1 MLLTDSPSL
10 TGNRGVYFAGASLH
24 DSTKPWGLL
33 VTPSQVTWEDETRS
47 GRTFHSISYPDAT
60 NPAIQAVALVRMI
73 SHILVDRLPDR
84 ALPEILESLRS
95 IYEFYQEPQ
104 LLPPAPQVLVSFP
117 ARFGGTYVR
126 PTFAIAEE

>member
-10 TGNRGVYFAGASLH
+10 TENRGAYFAGAFRH
-24 DSTKPWGLL
+24 DSTRPWGLL

-60 NPAIQAVALVRMI
+60 NPATPAVALVRMI
-73 SHILVDRLPDR
+73 CHILLDRLPDK
-84 ALPEILESLRS
+84 ALSELLESLRS

-104 LLPPAPQVLVSFP
+104 RLPPAPPASVSFP
-117 ARFGGTYVR
+117 ARFGGAYVR
-126 PTFAIAEE
+126 PTSAIAEE